1 VSDDEPVV
9 RNREALLDAATAPG
23 LSALALDCVAA
34 GIAAARPER
43 AVAERLRVE
52 DEMLVVTD
60 GTGESRYDLG
70 SYDRIL
76 VLGGGKAARGVAT
89 GLADLLGDRLDG
101 GAIAVPGGEGDGKD
115 RNGVY
120 TGDADGS
127 GTGPVEVHPA
137 DHPTPTERS
146 VAAGER
152 VLALAREADART
164 LLLAVPTGGGS
175 ALLAAP
181 AGDLTVGDLRD
192 ATRALLDAG
201 ATVAELNAVRRH
213 CSALKGG
220 HLAAAAAPATVVG
233 LLVSDVVGDDP
244 AVIASGPTAPDPTTY
259 DDALAVLDRYDVTVP
274 AVRRHLTA
282 GVAGDHP
289 ETPGPAD
296 PPFAGDRVRNHVVA
310 GARTA
315 LDAARRV
322 ASERGAE
329 PLVLSSR
336 IRGEAREAALTTVAV
351 AEEALDTG
359 EPVAPPAVVLSGGE
373 TTVTVRGD
381 GDGGPNGEF
390 ALRAAMELAAGDVG
404 DPGTVPPV
412 ALACVDTDGADG
424 SADAA
429 GGLVDP
435 ATVTDRERARDAL
448 AANDSHGHL
457 AARDALVRTG
467 ATGTNVN
474 DLRVLVIG
482 EGTEVDREGRVD
494 WSDGGGSVEGG

>member
-1 VSDDEPVV
+1 MSDDEPVV
-9 RNREALLDAATAPG
+9 RNRETLLEGAPAPG
-23 LSALALDCVAA
+23 RSALALDCVAA

-43 AVAERLRVE
+43 AVAERLSVA
-52 DEMLVVTD
+52 D
-60 GTGESRYDLG
+60 GTLAVSDDTGESRYDLG

-76 VLGGGKAARGVAT
+76 VLGGGKAARGVAV

-101 GAIAVPGGEGDGKD
+101 GAIAVPRDEATGNGGGGTD
-115 RNGVY
+115 
-120 TGDADGS
+120 
-127 GTGPVEVHPA
+127 GTGGPDTGPIEVHSA

-146 VAAGER
+146 VVAGER
-152 VLALAREADART
+152 VLTLAREADART
-164 LLLAVPTGGGS
+164 LVLAVPTGGGS
-175 ALLAAP
+175 SLLAAP
-181 AGDLTVGDLRD
+181 AGDLAVAALRD
-192 ATRALLDAG
+192 ATRGLLDAG

-220 HLAAAAAPATVVG
+220 RLAAAAAPATVVG

-259 DDALAVLDRYDVTVP
+259 DDALAVVDRYDVTVP
-274 AVRRHLTA
+274 AVRRHLAA
-282 GVAGDHP
+282 GAAGEYP
-289 ETPGPAD
+289 ETPGPTD
-296 PPFAGDRVRNHVVA
+296 PPFAESGVRNHVVA

-322 ASERGAE
+322 ASERGFD

-336 IRGEAREAALTTVAV
+336 VRGEAREAALTAVAV

-359 EPVAPPAVVLSGGE
+359 EPVTPPAVVLSGGE
-373 TTVTVRGD
+373 TTVTVRGA

-390 ALRAAMELAAGDVG
+390 ALRAAIELAERSAD
-404 DPGTVPPV
+404 TPV

-435 ATVTDRERARDAL
+435 ATVTDREAAQEAL

-457 AARDALVRTG
+457 ADQDALVRTG
-467 ATGTNVN
+467 PTGTNVN

-482 EGTEVDREGRVD
+482 EATREDQAG
-494 WSDGGGSVEGG
+494 